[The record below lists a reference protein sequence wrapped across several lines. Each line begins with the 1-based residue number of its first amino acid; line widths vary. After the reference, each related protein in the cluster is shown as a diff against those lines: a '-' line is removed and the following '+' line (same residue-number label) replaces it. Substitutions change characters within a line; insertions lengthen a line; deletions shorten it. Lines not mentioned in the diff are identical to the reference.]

1 MIKFGVAGNSN
12 SFYEE
17 GLNKTVDAAS
27 WCKQRG
33 IDIFEYSFGRGI
45 NLSQVAANQIKNAF
59 QKENVILTVHAPY
72 YINLSNT
79 DNEMIEKSFTYII
92 NSIIK
97 AIELGANRVIIHPAS
112 QGKLERKEAEL
123 IMLDN
128 IKKLIDILNHH
139 DISDVLLC
147 WETMGKVGQ
156 MGTVDEIINICKLD
170 YRFIPCIDYG
180 HINAREQG
188 VLNYP
193 ENYNTLFQKLLDNL
207 GFDKVANM
215 HSHFSKIEYGPRGEI
230 RHLTF
235 EDSKYGPD
243 YEPMID
249 ALIKFNLTPY
259 VVCESD
265 GTQAEDAITMK
276 KYYLS
281 KR

>member
-1 MIKFGVAGNSN
+1 
-12 SFYEE
+12 
-17 GLNKTVDAAS
+17 
-27 WCKQRG
+27 
-33 IDIFEYSFGRGI
+33 
-45 NLSQVAANQIKNAF
+45 
-59 QKENVILTVHAPY
+59 
-72 YINLSNT
+72 
-79 DNEMIEKSFTYII
+79 
-92 NSIIK
+92 
-97 AIELGANRVIIHPAS
+97 
-112 QGKLERKEAEL
+112 
-123 IMLDN
+123 
-128 IKKLIDILNHH
+128 
-139 DISDVLLC
+139 
-147 WETMGKVGQ
+147 